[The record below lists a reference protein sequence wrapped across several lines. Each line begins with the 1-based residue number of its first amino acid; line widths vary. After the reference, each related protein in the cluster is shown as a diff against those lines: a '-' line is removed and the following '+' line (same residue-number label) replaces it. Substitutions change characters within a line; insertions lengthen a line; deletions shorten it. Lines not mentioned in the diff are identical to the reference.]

1 MTDIQTYVMV
11 SENLSRHIHGAV
23 KAYPNGYVVVINGK
37 LNKDNQQKEFLRLMA
52 NAINCNPADL
62 TVLKERKVD
71 NEEIISFYGD
81 NTGMFFVVLH

>member
-11 SENLSRHIHGAV
+11 SENLSQHIHGAV

-37 LNKDNQQKEFLRLMA
+37 LNKDNQQKELLRLMA

-62 TVLKERKVD
+62 SVLEEKKVD
-71 NEEIISFYGD
+71 DEDVIPFYGND
-81 NTGMFFVVLH
+81 TGRFFVILH